1 MHASIPDRFYR
12 LLVRIETHYNNLRL
26 LTPAG
31 SDRINST
38 ERHQITGSKNRI
50 KIGIGLK
57 YVFKNIIAQTP
68 FPVGCL
74 RGHDGHSFNFRN
86 PIQKT
91 PLAGI
96 GCLMSRYPFQDR
108 SEEHTS
114 ELQS

>member
-12 LLVRIETHYNNLRL
+12 LLVRIETHYNNLPL

-31 SDRINST
+31 SDRFNST

-74 RGHDGHSFNFRN
+74 RGHDGHSFKFRN
-86 PIQKT
+86 P
-91 PLAGI
+91 
-96 GCLMSRYPFQDR
+96 R

-114 ELQS
+114 ELQSRGHLVCRLLLE